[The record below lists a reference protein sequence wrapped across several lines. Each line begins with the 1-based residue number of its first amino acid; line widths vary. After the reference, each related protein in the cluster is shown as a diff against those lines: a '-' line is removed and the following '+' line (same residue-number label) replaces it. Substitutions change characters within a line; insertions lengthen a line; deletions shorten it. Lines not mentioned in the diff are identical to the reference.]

1 MDYKELFLK
10 YYPFTKR
17 HILPLSLGFLGLI
30 FFAYG
35 LIGLFFASVVKPE
48 EIKFEAA
55 SESASTD
62 EKKTIF
68 IDIEGAVVKP
78 GLYELSKDSRV
89 HDGLIAAG
97 GLDSTA
103 DREFVAKNLNMA
115 VRLIDGVKIYIPY
128 AGEKPSDTSVLG
140 TASTFATNLI
150 NINSSSQSDLES
162 LPGIG
167 PVTAQKIISGR
178 PYGAVDELLSKKVV
192 GSKVF
197 EQIKDM
203 IAIF

>member
-1 MDYKELFLK
+1 MEIQELISRYTALL
-10 YYPFTKR
+10 KR
-17 HILPLSLGFLGLI
+17 HWLPLSLGFLGVILV
-30 FFAYG
+30 AHG

-115 VRLIDGVKIYIPY
+115 VRLIDGVKIYIPRV
-128 AGEKPSDTSVLG
+128 GEAESIKSITSIKGSAQAL
-140 TASTFATNLI
+140 TDQI
-150 NINSSSQSDLES
+150 NINSATEQELDA

-178 PYGAVDELLSKKVV
+178 PYGAVDELLSKKVI

-197 EQIKDM
+197 EQ
-203 IAIF
+203 